1 MDGAMYAGMV
11 RLWSAGTRIACF
23 LAVAMPFAALARTI
37 LVPTQPVSPYL
48 DTEVSTNVP
57 INKADISYSDLNF
70 RFDGTPTNN
79 LELAFGTDA
88 NTNGVLDAEEVG
100 ARFGWRAGRYFIEN
114 AQTGDV
120 FDGDVLNTSQS
131 FSVDMHLEVRSSSQ
145 QVRKVVVSGVN
156 AAEFG
161 ALATNVPPAWIWRRE
176 WNMMRATRRGTEP
189 PSDWIEYSASHHGF
203 AIRMR

>member
-1 MDGAMYAGMV
+1 
-11 RLWSAGTRIACF
+11 L
-23 LAVAMPFAALARTI
+23 LTI
-37 LVPTQPVSPYL
+37 LVAVAGMQASAWTVHVQEMPVSPFA

-79 LELAFGTDA
+79 LELAFGTDM

-100 ARFGWRAGRYFIEN
+100 ARFGWRAGLYFIEN
-114 AQTGDV
+114 AQTGELLG
-120 FDGDVLNTSQS
+120 GDVLNPTQS
-131 FSVDMHLEVRSSSQ
+131 FSVDMHLEVRYSSQ

-189 PSDWIEYSASHHGF
+189 PSDWIEYSASHRGF

>member
-1 MDGAMYAGMV
+1 MDGAMYARMV
-11 RLWSAGTRIACF
+11 RLWTAGTRIACF

-120 FDGDVLNTSQS
+120 FDGDALNTSQS
-131 FSVDMHLEVRSSSQ
+131 FSVDMHLEVRYSSQ

-161 ALATNVPPAWIWRRE
+161 ALVTNVPPAWIWRRE

>member
-1 MDGAMYAGMV
+1 MDGAMYARMV
-11 RLWSAGTRIACF
+11 RLWTAGTRMACF

-70 RFDGTPTNN
+70 RFDWTPTNN

-120 FDGDVLNTSQS
+120 FDGDALNSSQS
-131 FSVDMHLEVRSSSQ
+131 FSVDMHLEVRYSSQ

-189 PSDWIEYSASHHGF
+189 PSDWIEYSASHRGF
-203 AIRMR
+203 SLRLR

>member
-1 MDGAMYAGMV
+1 MDGAMYARMV
-11 RLWSAGTRIACF
+11 RLWTAGTRMACF
-23 LAVAMPFAALARTI
+23 LAVVMPFSALARTI

-79 LELAFGTDA
+79 RELAFGTDM

-114 AQTGDV
+114 AQTGELLG
-120 FDGDVLNTSQS
+120 GDVLNPTQS
-131 FSVDMHLEVRSSSQ
+131 FSVDMHLEVRYSSQ
-145 QVRKVVVSGVN
+145 RVRKVEVSGVN

-189 PSDWIEYSASHHGF
+189 PSDWIEYSASHRGF

>member
-1 MDGAMYAGMV
+1 MDGAMYARMV
-11 RLWSAGTRIACF
+11 RLWTAGTRIACF

-88 NTNGVLDAEEVG
+88 NANGVLDAEEVG
-100 ARFGWRAGRYFIEN
+100 GRFGWRAGRYFIEN

-120 FDGDVLNTSQS
+120 FDGDALNTSQS
-131 FSVDMHLEVRSSSQ
+131 FSVDMHLEVRYSSQ

>member
-1 MDGAMYAGMV
+1 M
-11 RLWSAGTRIACF
+11 RSL
-23 LAVAMPFAALARTI
+23 LTI
-37 LVPTQPVSPYL
+37 LVAAAGMQASAWTLSVPTMPVSQFA
-48 DTEVSTNVP
+48 DTEVSTNIP

-79 LELAFGTDA
+79 LELAFGTDM

-100 ARFGWRAGRYFIEN
+100 ARFGWRAGCYFIEN
-114 AQTGDV
+114 PLTGE
-120 FDGDVLNTSQS
+120 VL
-131 FSVDMHLEVRSSSQ
+131 
-145 QVRKVVVSGVN
+145 VVSGVN

-189 PSDWIEYSASHHGF
+189 PSDWIEYSASHRGF

>member
-1 MDGAMYAGMV
+1 MDGAMYARMV
-11 RLWSAGTRIACF
+11 RLWTAGTRMACF

-88 NTNGVLDAEEVG
+88 NTNGVLDAEEAG

-120 FDGDVLNTSQS
+120 FDGDALNSSQS
-131 FSVDMHLEVRSSSQ
+131 FSVDMHLEVRYSSQ
-145 QVRKVVVSGVN
+145 QVRKVEVSGVN

-161 ALATNVPPAWIWRRE
+161 TLATNVPPAWIWRRE

-189 PSDWIEYSASHHGF
+189 PSDWIEYSASHRGF
-203 AIRMR
+203 ALRLR

>member
-1 MDGAMYAGMV
+1 M
-11 RLWSAGTRIACF
+11 RSL
-23 LAVAMPFAALARTI
+23 LTI
-37 LVPTQPVSPYL
+37 LVAAAGMQASAWTVSVPTMPVSPFA
-48 DTEVSTNVP
+48 DTEVSTNIP

-79 LELAFGTDA
+79 LELAFGTDV

-114 AQTGDV
+114 AQTGELLG
-120 FDGDVLNTSQS
+120 GDVLNPTQS
-131 FSVDMHLEVRSSSQ
+131 FSIDMHLEVRYSSQ
-145 QVRKVVVSGVN
+145 QVRKVEVSGVN

-189 PSDWIEYSASHHGF
+189 PSDWIEYSASHRGF